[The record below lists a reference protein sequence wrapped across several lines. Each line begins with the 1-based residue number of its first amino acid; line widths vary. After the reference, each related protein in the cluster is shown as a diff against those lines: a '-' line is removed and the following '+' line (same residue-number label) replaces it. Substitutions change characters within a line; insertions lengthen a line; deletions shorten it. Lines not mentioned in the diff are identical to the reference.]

1 VRSLPEAIEIYIGW
15 LVLPKARPALARGV
29 LFGSWMGKNLEDAM
43 AMTMSKLLACENT
56 KGACEEGSPL
66 EEVGRAEAGG

>member
-1 VRSLPEAIEIYIGW
+1 
-15 LVLPKARPALARGV
+15 
-29 LFGSWMGKNLEDAM
+29 MGKNLEDAM